1 MEVFCVGERERL
13 LPTGDRE
20 RLSCS
25 LEMRASVVGLSDLE
39 RLMSRSCFVGLPFLF
54 SDRLQRYDF
63 R

>member
-1 MEVFCVGERERL
+1 MEVFRVGERERL

-20 RLSCS
+20 RPFCS
-25 LEMRASVVGLSDLE
+25 LEMRASFIGLSDLE

-54 SDRLQRYDF
+54 SDRFRRYDF